1 MSTITNTA
9 WVPVLAVL
17 FFIMQLFFVSPLQER
32 RNDYIAPP
40 LELKYLN
47 AGFSIAVADSFWLRA
62 IQDFDFCSK
71 PLNDSECNGKSW
83 LFHTLNLVVELD
95 NKFLEAFYYGS
106 LALTVVISDYAGASV
121 ILDKAVIAFP
131 KQWSILY
138 TAAYHAFFHEKD
150 KLKASRLY
158 LAASNNGAPD
168 WVRLT
173 AGRLAGEGGD
183 LVSARDILQQ
193 LIDHAVDPAWIE
205 ILKKKIEA
213 LDKNR

>member
-1 MSTITNTA
+1 MRWFFSMM
-9 WVPVLAVL
+9 WVPLLAL
-17 FFIMQLFFVSPLQER
+17 IFFVAQMFFTAPIDLKR
-32 RNDYIAPP
+32 TDYIAPP

-47 AGFSIAVADSFWLRA
+47 AGFNVSVADSFYLRA
-62 IQDFDFCSK
+62 IQDFDFCSQ
-71 PLNDSECNGKSW
+71 PLNDTECKGNSW
-83 LFHTLNLVVELD
+83 LFHILNLVVELD

-106 LALTVVISDYAGASV
+106 LALTVIISDYSGASV
-121 ILDKAVIAFP
+121 ILDKAVANFG
-131 KQWSILY
+131 KNWTILY

-183 LVSARDILQQ
+183 LVQARDILQQ
-193 LIDHAVDPAWIE
+193 LIDHAVDPAWVE
-205 ILKKKIEA
+205 ILKKKIEM
-213 LDKNR
+213 LEKGK

>member
-1 MSTITNTA
+1 MRTISVTA
-9 WVPVLAVL
+9 FVPVLAVL
-17 FFIMQLFFVSPLQER
+17 FFIMQLFFVAPLQER

-40 LELKYLN
+40 VELKYLN
-47 AGFSIAVADSFWLRA
+47 AGFSSSVSDSFWLRA

-71 PLNDSECNGKSW
+71 PLNDTECNGKSW

-95 NKFLEAFYYGS
+95 TTFLEAFYYGG
-106 LALTVVISDYAGASV
+106 LALTVIISDYAGASV
-121 ILDKAVIAFP
+121 IFDKAVISFP
-131 KQWSILY
+131 KHWSILY
-138 TAAYHAFFHEKD
+138 TAAYHAFFHEND

-158 LAASNNGAPD
+158 LAASDNGAPD

-213 LDKNR
+213 LDKSK

>member
-1 MSTITNTA
+1 MRSLSITA
-9 WVPVLAVL
+9 WVPVLAIL
-17 FFIMQLFFVSPLQER
+17 FFVIQLFFVSPLQEMR
-32 RNDYIAPP
+32 SDYIAPP
-40 LELKYLN
+40 VELKYLN
-47 AGFSIAVADSFWLRA
+47 AGFSIAVSDSFWLRA

-95 NKFLEAFYYGS
+95 NRFLEAFYYGS
-106 LALTVVISDYAGASV
+106 LALTVIISDYAGASV

-131 KQWSILY
+131 KHWSILY
-138 TAAYHAFFHEKD
+138 TAAYQAFFHEKD

-158 LAASNNGAPD
+158 LAASDNGAPD

-183 LVSARDILQQ
+183 LGSAREILQQ

-213 LDKNR
+213 LEKNK